1 MPTNLFFYG
10 IRAYSASYYSNSYAY
25 GLLHFPK
32 KACDNSHYFN
42 SYAYGL
48 LHFPKKA
55 CDNSHFFNSYAYG
68 LLHFPKKACDN
79 SHFFNSY
86 AHKSNFINYTAYEFP
101 LLYNS
106 IVVVQPYLDRFSLI
120 ICQKHFSHA
129 NLFNHFFISKY
140 FRLREILFAER
151 KQS

>member
-10 IRAYSASYYSNSYAY
+10 IRAYGASYYSNSYAY

-32 KACDNSHYFN
+32 KACDNSLFFN
-42 SYAYGL
+42 SYAYEL
-48 LHFPKKA
+48 FHFPKKA
-55 CDNSHFFNSYAYG
+55 CDNS
-68 LLHFPKKACDN
+68 L
-79 SHFFNSY
+79 FFNSY